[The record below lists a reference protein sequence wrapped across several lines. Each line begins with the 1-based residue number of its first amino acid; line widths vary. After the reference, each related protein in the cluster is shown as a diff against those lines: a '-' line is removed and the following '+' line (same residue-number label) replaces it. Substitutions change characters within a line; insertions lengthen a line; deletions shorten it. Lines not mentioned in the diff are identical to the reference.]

1 MSRIA
6 ITGALLVM
14 PDGPRR
20 LTLRIVNRRIA
31 TIGGSPQP
39 GDRVYDLTGH
49 AIFPGLINAHDH
61 LHLNSYPRLRFDHRY
76 EHAREWTLELP
87 ELLQLPDVAHL
98 TDVPRRDHLFIG
110 GLKNL
115 LAGATL
121 VAHHGKLPGAVR
133 ERSFPVNVLDRFG
146 WAESMSY
153 YSAGVNLPLSYSRTP
168 DDAPW
173 IIHIAEGVDPLAVQ
187 ELDHLDSLGLLRDNT
202 VLVDGIGLTDEDIDR
217 IVAARSG
224 LIWCPESNRFI
235 LGQVKFHERLIGRMA
250 LGTDSRLTGS
260 FDLLEELKVA
270 AQISG
275 LPARRVL
282 GMVSTEAA
290 RLLRLSEYGRL
301 EHDAPADLVIVAN
314 GTNDAYETLLK
325 CQRSDLRLVMVGGH
339 PRIGQPDLE
348 PLFEMTRTPF
358 EPVELDGVKKLLARD
373 LHRRLTRLT
382 ITEPGLELS
391 PEGTDI

>member
-20 LTLRIVNRRIA
+20 LTLRIVNQRIA

-76 EHAREWTLELP
+76 EHAREWVLELP
-87 ELLQLPDVAHL
+87 DLLQLPEVAHL
-98 TDVPRRDHLFIG
+98 ARVPRRDHLIIG
-110 GLKNL
+110 GIKNL

-121 VAHHGKLPGAVR
+121 VAHHGKLPGVVR
-133 ERSFPVNVLDRFG
+133 GKTFPVRVLDRFG

-153 YSAGVNLPLSYSRTP
+153 YSAGANLPLSYSRTP
-168 DDAPW
+168 TDAPW

-202 VLVDGIGLTDEDIDR
+202 VLVDGFGLTDEDIDR
-217 IVAARSG
+217 ILAARSG
-224 LIWCPESNRFI
+224 LVWCPESNRFL
-235 LGQVKFHERLIGRMA
+235 LGRVKFHERLLGRVA

-260 FDLLEELKVA
+260 FDLLEAIKLA
-270 AQISG
+270 ARISG

-282 GMVSTEAA
+282 DMVLIGAA
-290 RLLRLSEYGRL
+290 RLLRLSDAGRL

-314 GTNDAYETLLK
+314 GTNDAYETLLE
-325 CQRSDLRLVMVGGH
+325 CQRADLRLVMVEGR
-339 PRIGQPDLE
+339 PRIAHPDLE
-348 PLFEMTRTPF
+348 PLFEMMRTPF
-358 EPVELDGVKKLLARD
+358 EPVKLDGAPKLLARD
-373 LHRRLTRLT
+373 LHKRLARLV
-382 ITEPGLELS
+382 ITEPGLELLLES
-391 PEGTDI
+391 GN